1 MTGPRVRPL
10 TPDEVTAEV
19 RPIFETYL
27 KERGNIP
34 NMFRTAAVRPQ
45 HLQTMI
51 AHFRT
56 VMNEGTVPPLLKEL
70 LWVRVS
76 HLNQCRYCLNSHT
89 VLARRHG
96 GSEALIEAIQD
107 RGSAVA
113 VDALEPGW
121 RAALDYADALHGS
134 GHSVTEELYARLAAA
149 WDQGQIVE
157 ITMVIGMTEYFN
169 RFNNSLRVEPTK

>member
-1 MTGPRVRPL
+1 MMGPRVLPL
-10 TPDEVTAEV
+10 TPEEAAPEV
-19 RPIFETYL
+19 RPIFETYM

-34 NMFRTAAVRPQ
+34 NMFRTAAVRPK

-56 VMNEGTVPPLLKEL
+56 VMGEGTVPALLKEL
-70 LWVRVS
+70 LWVRIS

-89 VLARRHG
+89 LLARKRG
-96 GSEALIEAIQD
+96 AGEALVEAIQD
-107 RGSAVA
+107 RGASAPVEA
-113 VDALEPGW
+113 LDAGW
-121 RAALDYADALHGS
+121 RTALAYADVLHRS
-134 GHSVTEELYARLAAA
+134 GHDVTDELYGRLAAA
-149 WDQGQIVE
+149 WDSGQIVE

>member
-10 TPDEVTAEV
+10 TPEEATPEV
-19 RPIFETYL
+19 RPIFETYM

-45 HLQTMI
+45 HLKTMI

-56 VMNEGTVPPLLKEL
+56 VMNEGSVPALLKEL

-89 VLARRHG
+89 LLAQRHG
-96 GSEALIEAIQD
+96 GSEALVEAMQD
-107 RGSAVA
+107 RGSTAA

-121 RAALDYADALHGS
+121 RAALTYADVLHRS
-134 GHSVTEELYARLAAA
+134 GHDVTDELYSRLAGA
-149 WDQGQIVE
+149 WDPGQIVE
-157 ITMVIGMTEYFN
+157 ITMVIGMAEYFN
-169 RFNNSLRVEPTK
+169 RFNNSLRIEPTK